1 VALEFAGLG
10 GFLRAR
16 GATPSLTIGRGLAVG
31 LLSTTVVGALP
42 DTILRATQFNELIDH
57 LFTIGGKR

>member
-1 VALEFAGLG
+1 
-10 GFLRAR
+10 LRAR

-31 LLSTTVVGALP
+31 LLSTTVVEALP